1 MTNSIKMDKNIK
13 FYKRKLLKE
22 MREKYKNNLILL
34 LNNRDLKEFKF
45 WLNKLE
51 NNSTK
56 NNIKK
61 DWLNELY
68 NIINN
73 EINIIFLLDY
83 KMNESDEI
91 EDLCLKLFINDREY
105 LLINKRF

>member
-1 MTNSIKMDKNIK
+1 MTNSIKKDKNIK

-56 NNIKK
+56 NYIKK

-83 KMNESDEI
+83 KME
-91 EDLCLKLFINDREY
+91 
-105 LLINKRF
+105 

>member
-56 NNIKK
+56 NYIKK

-68 NIINN
+68 KIINN

-83 KMNESDEI
+83 KME
-91 EDLCLKLFINDREY
+91 
-105 LLINKRF
+105 

>member
-56 NNIKK
+56 NYIKK

-83 KMNESDEI
+83 KME
-91 EDLCLKLFINDREY
+91 
-105 LLINKRF
+105 

>member
-56 NNIKK
+56 NYIKK

-73 EINIIFLLDY
+73 EINIIFLLD
-83 KMNESDEI
+83 
-91 EDLCLKLFINDREY
+91 
-105 LLINKRF
+105 